1 MLTDPVSREILMEVC
16 PDLRSDLRGSGFVM
30 LVLDEVHL
38 EIIKDF
44 FYRVNSQM
52 MVTSYK

>member
-44 FYRVNSQM
+44 FTV
-52 MVTSYK
+52 